1 MKKKLLTLAL
11 SCALSL
17 ALVACGETDTNN
29 QMNSAQSDPTEE
41 IQQEPLTQDE
51 LRFMFSN
58 PDNYIGS
65 KVELSGI
72 VFGSVDSDEDGIY
85 FQIWSDPINMDW
97 NTVIG
102 YLDPTF
108 QVEDGQYVKV
118 TGVVDHVAEGENMM
132 GVTITA
138 PAILADTVEVSSY
151 IDVVSPTIATASAAQ
166 PTVDQHGYAVTLE
179 KVELAENET
188 RLYVSLTNNGSG
200 NFTLYDFNATIIQAG
215 TQYEYQ
221 PNYDA
226 DYPELQTDIRPGV
239 TTEGVIT
246 FPAVQQTPF
255 QVIMEAHSDNW
266 SENFSEY
273 TFDVSFE

>member
-1 MKKKLLTLAL
+1 MKKKLLTLVL
-11 SCALSL
+11 FSALSL
-17 ALVACGETDTNN
+17 ALAACGGTDPNSQTN
-29 QMNSAQSDPTEE
+29 SVQSNPADE

-51 LRFMFSN
+51 LRSMFSN
-58 PDNYIGS
+58 PDDYIGS
-65 KVELSGI
+65 AVELSGV

-118 TGVVDHVAEGENMM
+118 TGVVNHVAEGENMM

-166 PTVDQHGYAVTLE
+166 PTVDQYGYTITLK

-188 RLYVSLTNNGSG
+188 RLYVALINNGSG
-200 NFTLYDFNATIIQAG
+200 NFTLYDFNAIIIQSG

-246 FPAVQQTPF
+246 FPAIQQAPF

>member
-58 PDNYIGS
+58 PDDYIGS

-179 KVELAENET
+179 KLELAENET

-246 FPAVQQTPF
+246 FPAIQQAPF

-273 TFDVSFE
+273 TFDVSFG

>member
-1 MKKKLLTLAL
+1 MKKKFLTLVL
-11 SCALSL
+11 SCVLPLS
-17 ALVACGETDTNN
+17 LVACGGTNTN
-29 QMNSAQSDPTEE
+29 SSENSAQSDSSVE
-41 IQQEPLTQDE
+41 IQQEPLTQNE
-51 LRFMFSN
+51 LRSMFSN

-72 VFGSVDSDEDGIY
+72 VFGSVDSDENGIY
-85 FQIWSDPINMDW
+85 FQIWSDPVNMDW

-102 YLDPTF
+102 YLDPSF
-108 QVEDGQYVKV
+108 QLEDGQYVKV

-151 IDVVSPTIATASAAQ
+151 IDVVSPTIATAAAIQ
-166 PTVDQHGYAVTLE
+166 STVDQYGYAVTLE

-188 RLYVSLTNNGSG
+188 RLYVSLTNNGPG
-200 NFTLYDFNATIIQAG
+200 NFTLYEFNATIIQDG

-221 PNYDA
+221 SNYDA
-226 DYPELQTDIRPGV
+226 DYPELQNDIRPGV
-239 TTEGVIT
+239 TTEGIIT
-246 FPAVQQTPF
+246 FPAIQQAPF
-255 QVIMEAHSDNW
+255 QVIMEAHSNNW

-273 TFDVSFE
+273 TFDVNFE

>member
-58 PDNYIGS
+58 PDDYIGS

>member
-1 MKKKLLTLAL
+1 MKKKLLTLIL
-11 SCALSL
+11 SCTLPLS
-17 ALVACGETDTNN
+17 LVACGGTNTN
-29 QMNSAQSDPTEE
+29 SSENSAQSDSSVE
-41 IQQEPLTQDE
+41 IQQEPLNQNE
-51 LRFMFSN
+51 LRSMFSN
-58 PDNYIGS
+58 PDDYIGS

-85 FQIWSDPINMDW
+85 FQIWSDPVNMDW

-102 YLDPTF
+102 YLDPSF
-108 QVEDGQYVKV
+108 QLEDGQYVKV

-151 IDVVSPTIATASAAQ
+151 IDVVSPTISTAAAIQ
-166 PTVDQHGYAVTLE
+166 PTVDQYGYAVTLE

-188 RLYVSLTNNGSG
+188 RLYVSLTNNGTG
-200 NFTLYDFNATIIQAG
+200 NFTLYEFNATIIQDG
-215 TQYEYQ
+215 SQYEYQ
-221 PNYDA
+221 SNYDA
-226 DYPELQTDIRPGV
+226 DYPELQNDIRPGV
-239 TTEGVIT
+239 TTEGIIT
-246 FPAVQQTPF
+246 FPAIQQAPF

-273 TFDVSFE
+273 TFDVNFE